1 MVFLVYDAG
10 GHDEYQ
16 EMHQSFLSDHT
27 LYLLVWNVALSNDVE
42 MQETQAAW
50 ASLIQTCAPG
60 SKVLLVASHAD
71 KVEDVDVVARR
82 CNEMTRA
89 VHVLLD
95 QHRQAQQAELDR
107 LVATPSLD
115 ADSNDRKAQ
124 LERILDKPLRLAD
137 DAVIV
142 SSNTMVG
149 VDTLR
154 RRMLDEAFDKSQ
166 FPSFGESQPYT
177 YELVL
182 RELRRCHADQ
192 TSVSWPEMQE
202 LLSRRPDVGGEHVE
216 VWGVREEHDRDDP
229 KEEEL
234 RHEEDGEGDYLL
246 HKAFEHCK
254 HLAK

>member
-1 MVFLVYDAG
+1 
-10 GHDEYQ
+10 
-16 EMHQSFLSDHT
+16 
-27 LYLLVWNVALSNDVE
+27 
-42 MQETQAAW
+42 MQEAQAAW

-71 KVEDVDVVARR
+71 EVEDVAVVERR

-137 DAVIV
+137 DAVVV
-142 SSNTMVG
+142 SSSTMVG
-149 VDTLR
+149 VGTLR

-202 LLSRRPDVGGEHVE
+202 SLSRRPDVDGQQFEVRLLKSQEVGNAEMSIRRLHDALDAAKSAQFESLREILLNGEPLPTSLLNSVPTP
-216 VWGVREEHDRDDP
+216 RDY
-229 KEEEL
+229 
-234 RHEEDGEGDYLL
+234 GIL
-246 HKAFEHCK
+246 HQ
-254 HLAK
+254 LAYYG